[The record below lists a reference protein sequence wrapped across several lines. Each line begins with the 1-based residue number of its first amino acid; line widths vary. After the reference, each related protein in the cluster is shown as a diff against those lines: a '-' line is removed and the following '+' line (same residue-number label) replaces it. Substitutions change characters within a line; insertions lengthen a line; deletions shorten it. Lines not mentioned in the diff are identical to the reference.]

1 MDVKEHGTGSIGIIC
16 YMHCALV
23 EVTLPVHIGDI
34 VAKDI
39 AGTGVNVV
47 ATRNA
52 LL

>member
-1 MDVKEHGTGSIGIIC
+1 ME
-16 YMHCALV
+16 ALARV

-39 AGTGVNVV
+39 AGTGINVV